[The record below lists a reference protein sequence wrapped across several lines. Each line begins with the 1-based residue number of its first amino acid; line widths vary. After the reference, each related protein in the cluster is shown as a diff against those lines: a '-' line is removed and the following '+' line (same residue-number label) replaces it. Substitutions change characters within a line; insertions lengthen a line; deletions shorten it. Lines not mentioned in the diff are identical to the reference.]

1 MLFIMLERMP
11 DIPSGFEQVQMDDG
25 SQLAVP
31 GFVPKLSAS
40 PGRHRRNAPSLGQ
53 DTDDV
58 LREIGLSAA
67 QIDALRQRGIVR

>member
-1 MLFIMLERMP
+1 
-11 DIPSGFEQVQMDDG
+11 
-25 SQLAVP
+25 
-31 GFVPKLSAS
+31 LSAS
-40 PGRHRRNAPSLGQ
+40 PGRHRRNAPALGQ